1 MSLSTSAHFVVA
13 HAGELVAASTA
24 LGLGL
29 AWRAKTLKKS
39 LRALIVPVLAVCSI
53 GFANAVPGATEAG
66 TVPSPSERLEALRK
80 LAPDETILTER
91 TRLAEELGKAGE
103 ASDDWLL
110 HGFPERAAE
119 VARRAGD
126 HQRAGHALYLYGD
139 LPGADAEL
147 RAWRKQA
154 PDAPSSYAE
163 VSMAILR
170 GDRVEAGRRLR
181 SLVEV
186 DALVG
191 PRCLVDVLSGDV
203 AAGRA
208 HLGRKPFLLCQLLAE
223 WFGPEADE
231 VDTYPADPKGTR
243 RQFPQQTIG
252 LATLGYLETALSCG
266 ASSPLR
272 PLPAEVLCGTRLTLP
287 AAVLPLVARSTGRGR
302 QLLGRALFLAVVGN
316 PERALALVQESLPS
330 YPLDPRLPGDAATL
344 AKADDLQSRL
354 FAARQAKR
362 PLEALLAQEK
372 ALQPAFEAARE
383 RERDFFGRYA
393 LVALRAALR
402 ASLGQTQGVVEEVVA
417 SQSPWFDE
425 TTSWLPGYVN
435 GLSEGSKDY
444 LSSEVIH
451 KCEVETEL
459 ARLAQSKDTRAVV
472 AHLRAHPEKA
482 GALAV
487 LGHTLPQDHAL
498 LALSRFELTRREE
511 STEPLLR
518 SLASSGEHARVA
530 RALGDAE
537 TEKRAHERVRRIFD
551 GHDEPQWN
559 EETRVLLIALEML
572 DWPG

>member
-29 AWRAKTLKKS
+29 AWRGKTLKNS

-53 GFANAVPGATEAG
+53 AFANAVPGANEAG
-66 TVPSPSERLEALRK
+66 TVPSPTERLEALRK
-80 LAPDETILTER
+80 LPPDETMLTER

-126 HQRAGHALYLYGD
+126 HRRAGHALYLYGD

-147 RAWRKQA
+147 RAWRKDA
-154 PDAPSSYAE
+154 PEAPSSYAE
-163 VSMAILR
+163 VSLAIVR

-181 SLVEV
+181 SLIDPKTHEG
-186 DALVG
+186 VG
-191 PRCLVDVLSGDV
+191 CLVSVLTGD
-203 AAGRA
+203 AEAGRVILRRSP
-208 HLGRKPFLLCQLLAE
+208 HVLCMLLAE
-223 WFGPEADE
+223 HFAPYVDE
-231 VDTYPADPKGTR
+231 VASTTGGPAKGTR
-243 RQFPQQTIG
+243 RQLPEKTIG
-252 LATLGYLETALSCG
+252 LATLGYLETGGCG
-266 ASSPLR
+266 ISSPLR
-272 PLPAEVLCGTRLTLP
+272 PLPLEVLCGTRLTLP
-287 AAVLPLVARSTGRGR
+287 EAVLPLVARSTSRGR
-302 QLLGRALFLAVVGN
+302 QLLGRALFLATVGN

-344 AKADDLQSRL
+344 AKAYDLQRRL
-354 FAARQAKR
+354 SDAREAER
-362 PLEALLAQEK
+362 PLEVLLAQEK
-372 ALQPAFEAARE
+372 ALQPAYEAALE
-383 RERDFFGRYA
+383 RERDLSDRYT
-393 LVALRAALR
+393 LVGLRAALR

-417 SQSPWFDE
+417 SQSPWFNE
-425 TTSWLPGYVN
+425 NASWLPGYVS

-444 LSSEVIH
+444 LTSEVVE
-451 KCEVETEL
+451 KCDIEHEL
-459 ARLAQSKDTRAVV
+459 AHLAQWKDTKAVV

-487 LGHTLPQDHAL
+487 LGHTLPQDPAL

-559 EETRVLLIALEML
+559 EETRVLLIALEL
-572 DWPG
+572 IGW

>member
-66 TVPSPSERLEALRK
+66 TVPSPTERLEALRK
-80 LAPDETILTER
+80 LPPDETVLTER
-91 TRLAEELGKAGE
+91 THLAEELGKAGE

-119 VARRAGD
+119 AARRAGD
-126 HQRAGHALYLYGD
+126 HRRAGHALYLYGD

-154 PDAPSSYAE
+154 PDAPTSYAE
-163 VSMAILR
+163 VSLAIVS
-170 GDRVEAGRRLR
+170 GNRVEAGRRLR
-181 SLVEV
+181 TLVDPKTHEG
-186 DALVG
+186 VG
-191 PRCLVDVLSGDV
+191 CLVSVLTGDAEAGRVILRRSPDVLC
-203 AAGRA
+203 R
-208 HLGRKPFLLCQLLAE
+208 LLAE
-223 WFGPEADE
+223 HFAPYIDEIASTTGGPAN
-231 VDTYPADPKGTR
+231 GTR
-243 RQFPQQTIG
+243 RQLPETTRG
-252 LATLGYLETALSCG
+252 LASLFYLETGGCG
-266 ASSPLR
+266 ISSPLR
-272 PLPAEVLCGTRLTLP
+272 PLPLEVLCGTRLTLP
-287 AAVLPLVARSTGRGR
+287 ETVLPLVARSTSRGR
-302 QLLGRALFLAVVGN
+302 QLLGRALFLATVGN

-344 AKADDLQSRL
+344 AKADDLQRRL
-354 FAARQAKR
+354 SDAREAAR
-362 PLEALLAQEK
+362 PLEVLLAQEK
-372 ALQPAFEAARE
+372 ALQPAYEAALE
-383 RERDFFGRYA
+383 RERDLSDRYT
-393 LVALRAALR
+393 LVGLRAALR

-417 SQSPWFDE
+417 SQSPWFNE
-425 TTSWLPGYVN
+425 NTSWLPGYVS

-444 LSSEVIH
+444 LASEVVK
-451 KCEVETEL
+451 KCDIEHEL
-459 ARLAQSKDTRAVV
+459 AHLAQWKDTKAVA
-472 AHLRAHPEKA
+472 AHLRAHPENA

-487 LGHTLPQDHAL
+487 LGHTLPQDPAL

-511 STEPLLR
+511 STESLLR

-530 RALGDAE
+530 RALGDTE

-559 EETRVLLIALEML
+559 EETRVLLIGLEL
-572 DWPG
+572 IGW

>member
-13 HAGELVAASTA
+13 HAGELVAASTT

-66 TVPSPSERLEALRK
+66 TVPSPTERLEAIRK
-80 LAPDETILTER
+80 LPPDETVLTER
-91 TRLAEELGKAGE
+91 TRLAEELGKAAE

-126 HQRAGHALYLYGD
+126 HRRAGHALYLYGD

-147 RAWRKQA
+147 RAWRAQA
-154 PDAPSSYAE
+154 PDAPTSYAE
-163 VSMAILR
+163 VSLAIVR

-181 SLVEV
+181 SLIDPKTHEG
-186 DALVG
+186 VG
-191 PRCLVDVLSGDV
+191 CLVSVLTGD
-203 AAGRA
+203 AEAGRVILRRSP
-208 HLGRKPFLLCQLLAE
+208 HVLCRLLAE
-223 WFGPEADE
+223 HFAPYIDEIASTTGGPAN
-231 VDTYPADPKGTR
+231 GTR
-243 RQFPQQTIG
+243 RQLPETTRG
-252 LATLGYLETALSCG
+252 LASLFYLETAASCG
-266 ASSPLR
+266 ASMPLKPI
-272 PLPAEVLCGTRLTLP
+272 PLEVLCSTRLTLP
-287 AAVLPLVARSTGRGR
+287 ATVLPLVARSTSRAR
-302 QLLGRALFLAVVGN
+302 QLLGRALFLATVGN

-330 YPLDPRLPGDAATL
+330 YPIDPRLPSDAATL
-344 AKADDLQSRL
+344 AKADDLQRRL
-354 FAARQAKR
+354 SDAREAAR
-362 PLEALLAQEK
+362 PLEMLQAQEK
-372 ALQPAFEAARE
+372 ALQPAYEAALE
-383 RERDFFGRYA
+383 RERGLFDRYA
-393 LVALRAALR
+393 LVGLRAALR
-402 ASLGQTQGVVEEVVA
+402 ASLGQTRGVVEEVVT
-417 SQSPWFDE
+417 SQSPWFNE
-425 TTSWLPGYVN
+425 NTSWLPGYVS

-444 LSSEVIH
+444 LASEVVE
-451 KCEVETEL
+451 KCDIEQEL
-459 ARLAQSKDTRAVV
+459 AHLAQWKDTKAVV
-472 AHLRAHPEKA
+472 AHLRAHPENA

-487 LGHTLPQDHAL
+487 LGHTLPQDPAL
-498 LALSRFELTRREE
+498 LTLSRFELTRREE

-559 EETRVLLIALEML
+559 EETRVLLIALEL
-572 DWPG
+572 IGW